1 MDSNTHIVYLLHFK
15 QPFKHARHY
24 LGYADNLQVRLALH
38 ANGHGA
44 RLTQVVKDS
53 GGSWVLAR
61 IWTSGSRDLEHR
73 LKRWHSGV
81 KLCPIC
87 QGDLTLEQVL
97 AEHQATTSDGN
108 TQSGMPS
115 RSSFSTR

>member
-1 MDSNTHIVYLLHFK
+1 MSNDTTPTHTVYLLHFK

-24 LGYADNLQVRLALH
+24 LGYTDNLQVRLALH

-61 IWTSGSRDLEHR
+61 IWEPGSRDLEHR

-87 QGDLTLEQVL
+87 QGKVMPPAPRTPGRRTPMN
-97 AEHQATTSDGN
+97 AATRYF
-108 TQSGMPS
+108 P
-115 RSSFSTR
+115 